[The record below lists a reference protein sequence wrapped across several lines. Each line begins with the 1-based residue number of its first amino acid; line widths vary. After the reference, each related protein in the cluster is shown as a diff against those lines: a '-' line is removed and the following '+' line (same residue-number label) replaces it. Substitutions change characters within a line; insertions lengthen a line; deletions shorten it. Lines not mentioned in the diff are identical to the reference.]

1 MAPRGV
7 CLEKEFPGVSLPV
20 WANSNNSAK
29 SDLRACAHHVV
40 LETNMG
46 HFPVVFGSLF
56 PSQHLCK
63 GMKEFFWG
71 FGAKVVKM
79 QNKTLEKLCRP

>member
-1 MAPRGV
+1 MYIVATRGV

-29 SDLRACAHHVV
+29 SDLKVCARHVV

-46 HFPVVFGSLF
+46 HFPLVFGSLF

-63 GMKEFFWG
+63 GLKEFFWG
-71 FGAKVVKM
+71 FGAKVVK
-79 QNKTLEKLCRP
+79 L